1 MTRKT
6 KTAQHEKRFGQAST
20 LFGKGMRLLHKGD
33 FQKAAGQFS
42 EIVESFPEQSD
53 ILDRARSY
61 VELCARQK
69 RRPNSR
75 PKEFEDMLHRGV
87 YLHNEG
93 DFEGALKL
101 LNQAAAIHP
110 RNEHVLYCLAA
121 TQAQAGDS
129 AAALKALKSAITA
142 NEEARAQARIDPDFE
157 ALRNDAEF
165 GKLTA
170 LPEL

>member
-6 KTAQHEKRFGQAST
+6 KTAQHEKRFEQAST
-20 LFGKGMRLLHKGD
+20 LFAKGMRLLHKGD

-42 EIVESFPEQSD
+42 EIVESYPEQSD

-61 VELCARQK
+61 IELCSRQT

-75 PKEFEDMLHRGV
+75 PKEFEDLLHHGV

-93 DFEGALKL
+93 DFDGALKV
-101 LNQAAAIHP
+101 LNLAAAIHP

-129 AAALKALKSAITA
+129 TAALKALKSAITA
-142 NEEARAQARIDPDFE
+142 NEESRAQARIDPDFE
-157 ALRNDAEF
+157 SLRSEAEF
-165 GKLTA
+165 DKLTT
-170 LPEL
+170 LLEP